1 MSWKHF
7 NLINPVTKSDS
18 YCVNSYG
25 ALSRLDLKGYE
36 TVWLN
41 YQEIEKILNSKTKQ
55 EKYSLCDKLFN
66 KKFLQSKKDKKDL
79 SKQEQS
85 KLEKLF
91 P

>member
-7 NLINPVTKSDS
+7 WIKNPQTKTDS

-25 ALSRLDLKGYE
+25 ALIKLTIKAYQD
-36 TVWLN
+36 VWLK
-41 YQEIEKILNSKTKQ
+41 YGEIIGILNLKNKE

-66 KKFLQSKKDKKDL
+66 EKFPQSKENQREL
-79 SKQEQS
+79 SKEEQS